1 MNFLNQKIKRIVRF
15 KGVKMNDEDFLKIVK
30 GMSKEELET
39 KLPFICDLTK
49 IISRKLKEEEQVQK

>member
-1 MNFLNQKIKRIVRF
+1 
-15 KGVKMNDEDFLKIVK
+15 MNDEDFLKIIK

-49 IISRKLKEEEQVQK
+49 IISRKLKEEEQGQK